1 MAKGQ
6 ERFSWLRPNGKTA
19 EEMGTCE
26 APNHKILWFS
36 PEHST
41 TSSRKHRII
50 LMGCA
55 EKDWG
60 FESWF
65 FKKKQLS

>member
-6 ERFSWLRPNGKTA
+6 ERFSWLRPNGKMA

-36 PEHST
+36 PQHST
-41 TSSRKHRII
+41 TSSRKHTV
-50 LMGCA
+50 
-55 EKDWG
+55 G
-60 FESWF
+60 FDGMCREG
-65 FKKKQLS
+65 LGL